1 MRRNSPIA
9 VVSSAAADV
18 SRQTDRVD
26 LAATDLFR
34 DLPADDLRRVAALA
48 REERFP
54 EGGVVVEEG
63 RKANAFYVVVEGE
76 AIVSVRGR
84 TAAVR
89 RQGQWFGESALVDDE
104 RRHATVSAATDLT
117 VLAWP
122 GETLR
127 EVLARNPA
135 ALQHVFDEIRR
146 RSQDLFQRD

>member
-1 MRRNSPIA
+1 M
-9 VVSSAAADV
+9 
-18 SRQTDRVD
+18 D
-26 LAATDLFR
+26 LAETELFR

-48 REERFP
+48 REERIA
-54 EGGVVVEEG
+54 EGRVVVEEG
-63 RKANAFYVVVEGE
+63 RKANAFYVVVDGE

-84 TAAVR
+84 KAAVR
-89 RQGQWFGESALVDDE
+89 TRGQWFGESALVDDE